1 MKFVSAAVRLANSL
15 QGPDVASRHRP
26 LDFQI
31 IPAGK
36 KKKDKKRGFF
46 LATATKK
53 HVVNDGGG
61 EGAEPRSDSL
71 FVALDEELQVELVHG
86 VEDVV
91 AVRPHHVL
99 VVVDLLL
106 SGRRTKTKNKR
117 KKTRG
122 CQ

>member
-1 MKFVSAAVRLANSL
+1 M
-15 QGPDVASRHRP
+15 
-26 LDFQI
+26 
-31 IPAGK
+31 
-36 KKKDKKRGFF
+36 
-46 LATATKK
+46 
-53 HVVNDGGG
+53 VNDGGG

-117 KKTRG
+117 KKPEAVSELSAPYWRG
-122 CQ
+122 NI

>member
-36 KKKDKKRGFF
+36 KKKTKRGVFF

-106 SGRRTKTKNKR
+106 SGRRTRTKNKR
-117 KKTRG
+117 KKNRG